1 MNFSS
6 DSSINERE
14 FSPNDPIFPNLSQAE
29 ELRVLMARIDQLQQN
44 ATMESSSASF
54 DVLGQDGNEV
64 SNEGT
69 SFDGGG
75 QQKYA
80 DNRTTSIVVSAE
92 KFNAILERIG
102 ELEKQQKNEEQQRGT
117 SKIGTENENGNNKM
131 MKNEKFQGVAEIEKQ
146 QQQKVTTLEEHLEK
160 LDNFIGILKDRF
172 GNELLNAVHPK
183 VRQNIAEKFSI
194 PNQNCL
200 DVNAC
205 HSDLEIFGPN
215 CLIINYK
222 SDGSGFR
229 SVFAKHPIPCS
240 ESAGIFYFEMKIIN
254 VKNLCSIGFATK
266 AMPLDERVG
275 QNADSCAYQSDGQ
288 FWANGS
294 NNIGNANFSRG
305 DFVGCGINLATRR
318 VIFTKNGQPLD
329 TSDLFLST
337 PFDFPLFPFIS
348 LNDFG
353 DLIET
358 NFGPQFKFDPSKIM
372 LNFLRENYWDAN
384 ACDENLQISDNK
396 SLTVHYKGNVSGY
409 FDYVFAKYSILLNKD
424 LSDIF
429 YYEISA
435 INKKGRLI
443 FGFAVKQQN
452 KLYGTIRSRKGTYA
466 YESDGDIRING
477 KGKGINDEY
486 SYSEGDTV
494 GIGVNLITR
503 QLFFTKNGKHLDS
516 SDFFVA
522 PYLANQMF
530 PFVTLTKAGHE
541 IEANFGP
548 NFKFDFGNSKTW
560 FSLPAFTTTVF
571 KEFFSKLAQTIARH
585 Q

>member
-29 ELRVLMARIDQLQQN
+29 ELRVLMARIAQLQQN

-64 SNEGT
+64 NNEGT
-69 SFDGGG
+69 SFDDGG

-80 DNRTTSIVVSAE
+80 DNSRTTPIVVSAE

-117 SKIGTENENGNNKM
+117 SKTGTENVNAIV
-131 MKNEKFQGVAEIEKQ
+131 EKCDALFGRVAEIEKQ
-146 QQQKVTTLEEHLEK
+146 QQQKGTALEEHLEK

-194 PNQNCL
+194 PHQNCL

-229 SVFAKHPIPCS
+229 SVFAKHSIPCS

-294 NNIGNANFSRG
+294 NNFGNANFSRG

-318 VIFTKNGQPLD
+318 IIFTKNGQPLD

-358 NFGPQFKFDPSKIM
+358 NFGPQFKFDPAKIM

-384 ACDENLQISDNK
+384 SCDENLQISDNK
-396 SLTVHYKGNVSGY
+396 SLTVLHKGTNSGY

-424 LSDIF
+424 F
-429 YYEISA
+429 
-435 INKKGRLI
+435 RLI

-452 KLYGTIRSRKGTYA
+452 KLVGTIRTRKGTYA

-486 SYSEGDTV
+486 SYSEGDT
-494 GIGVNLITR
+494 IPPI
-503 QLFFTKNGKHLDS
+503 
-516 SDFFVA
+516 FFVA
-522 PYLANQMF
+522 PYLADVSF
-530 PFVTLTKAGHE
+530 HPFVSLHDDGDQ

>member
-1 MNFSS
+1 
-6 DSSINERE
+6 
-14 FSPNDPIFPNLSQAE
+14 
-29 ELRVLMARIDQLQQN
+29 MARIAQLQQN

-64 SNEGT
+64 NNEGT
-69 SFDGGG
+69 SFDDGG

-80 DNRTTSIVVSAE
+80 DNSRTTPIVE
-92 KFNAILERIG
+92 NRRIG
-102 ELEKQQKNEEQQRGT
+102 EAAENEEQQRGT
-117 SKIGTENENGNNKM
+117 SKTGTENVNAIV
-131 MKNEKFQGVAEIEKQ
+131 EKCDALFGRVAEIEKQ
-146 QQQKVTTLEEHLEK
+146 QQQKGTALEEHLEK

-183 VRQNIAEKFSI
+183 VRQNIAESLLNWI
-194 PNQNCL
+194 
-200 DVNAC
+200 C
-205 HSDLEIFGPN
+205 H
-215 CLIINYK
+215 
-222 SDGSGFR
+222 
-229 SVFAKHPIPCS
+229 
-240 ESAGIFYFEMKIIN
+240 
-254 VKNLCSIGFATK
+254 
-266 AMPLDERVG
+266 
-275 QNADSCAYQSDGQ
+275 QSDAIGRKGRPKFGQ
-288 FWANGS
+288 LRIPKRWS
-294 NNIGNANFSRG
+294 I
-305 DFVGCGINLATRR
+305 L
-318 VIFTKNGQPLD
+318 GQWLKQY

-358 NFGPQFKFDPSKIM
+358 NFGPQFKFDPAKIM

-384 ACDENLQISDNK
+384 SCDENLQISDNK
-396 SLTVHYKGNVSGY
+396 SLTVLHKGTNSGY

-424 LSDIF
+424 F
-429 YYEISA
+429 
-435 INKKGRLI
+435 RLI

-452 KLYGTIRSRKGTYA
+452 KLVGTIRTRKGTYA

-522 PYLANQMF
+522 PYLADVSF
-530 PFVTLTKAGHE
+530 HPFVSLHDDGDQ